1 MDSKALLQC
10 QTVTRLLSVCDTGW
24 INPADAHLAFDLDS
38 LDFGT
43 LQQGEVVSLQYSFY
57 NLGPDTLQ
65 IRIVS
70 ACDCLDVNWTT
81 VPIPPGERGYI
92 DVVYDS
98 TGRAEPVHKDI
109 DVVFENTDAQ
119 GYPFVKRVV
128 LKGNVKR
135 E

>member
-1 MDSKALLQC
+1 MLQH
-10 QTVTRLLSVCDTGW
+10 TPATRLLSVCDTGW
-24 INPADAHLAFDLDS
+24 VNPADAHLAFDLDS

-43 LQQGEVVSLQYSFY
+43 LKEGEVVSLQYSFY

-81 VPIPPGERGYI
+81 TPIPPSERGYI

-98 TGRAEPVHKDI
+98 TGRPEPVHKDI
-109 DVVFENTDAQ
+109 DVIFENTDAE

-128 LKGNVKR
+128 LIGKVNSEK
-135 E
+135 